1 LPEIVVCGEQSSGKS
16 LVLEAILGVIF
27 PSKDSLCT
35 RFATEL
41 ILCWRLIRPIKIRLE
56 AAKQKL
62 LAFEALILVEDL
74 MIEDLIKA
82 AKDVVGINDSTKI
95 FSLDILWLEILGPE

>member
-1 LPEIVVCGEQSSGKS
+1 
-16 LVLEAILGVIF
+16 
-27 PSKDSLCT
+27 
-35 RFATEL
+35 
-41 ILCWRLIRPIKIRLE
+41 
-56 AAKQKL
+56 L